1 MMKQIKSRAVLLS
14 LVAIALGAALYVGI
28 AQIRGRGQSSANA
41 AEERT
46 GDSVTLDPALF
57 KGPAHE
63 AYRIAREQPELLAQ
77 LHCYCGCDKE
87 YGHRNLLDCYRDRH
101 GSRCEI
107 CIGEAIEAEKL
118 VSQGS
123 PIEQIRDSLRARF
136 DRRE

>member
-1 MMKQIKSRAVLLS
+1 
-14 LVAIALGAALYVGI
+14 
-28 AQIRGRGQSSANA
+28 
-41 AEERT
+41 
-46 GDSVTLDPALF
+46 
-57 KGPAHE
+57 
-63 AYRIAREQPELLAQ
+63 
-77 LHCYCGCDKE
+77 
-87 YGHRNLLDCYRDRH
+87 LLDCYRDRH